1 MITMQ
6 ELNPHG
12 YEPSPEVLA
21 NLKDLLAKLNAV
33 RTLYGKPMVINSG
46 LRSQEDQERIN
57 PKAPKSKHLMG
68 QAADIRDVDGKFT
81 DWIKAN
87 MSTMEN
93 IGFWFE
99 DFAHTIGWCHMQS
112 TPPGSGRRV
121 FIP

>member
-6 ELNPHG
+6 ELNPHD
-12 YEPSPEVLA
+12 YETSPEVLA

-33 RTLYGKPMVINSG
+33 RAIYAKPMVINSG

-57 PKAPKSKHLMG
+57 PSAPKSKHLMG
-68 QAADIRDVDGKFT
+68 QAADVRDADGKLT
-81 DWIKAN
+81 EWVKAN
-87 MSTMEN
+87 MSTMEH

-99 DFAHTIGWCHMQS
+99 DFGHTHGWVHFQS
-112 TPPGSGRRV
+112 VPPRSGNRV